1 MGNRKS
7 KAHPRPA
14 GTEGH
19 DGPSKPL
26 IQEPKSQSTDSTQ
39 DQLGKKEREI
49 ATKVKYKC
57 H

>member
-26 IQEPKSQSTDSTQ
+26 SQEPKSQSTDSTQ
-39 DQLGKKEREI
+39 DQLGKKEKEI
-49 ATKVKYKC
+49 AAKVNYKC